1 MTALK
6 VVFMGCPDFA
16 VPALE
21 ALADDPAFEISA
33 VYCMPDR
40 PKGRGKQTSPT
51 PVKEYALK
59 KGFRV
64 ETPASFRKSPEAV
77 ETLRSFNP
85 DFLVVVA
92 YGLILPESVL
102 QIPRLAPVNLHASL
116 LPEYRGP
123 SPIHHVLL
131 HGRKETGNTVMLM
144 SKGMDEGDMLAV
156 EKITISEDETL
167 SSLHD
172 RLSQMGAS
180 LLKQTLKDFAA
191 GSINPVPQNHSL
203 ATYTC
208 KITPQMAHIDW
219 QRNAAELVNLIRAMS
234 PFPGAWFEDGNERIK
249 VFKASSAKG
258 TQAQPGT
265 VLEQNAEKGIAV
277 ACGDD
282 SVLFLHEIQKA
293 GKGRMQVAD
302 FLKGGR
308 INSPTLLCENCNNA

>member
-21 ALADDPAFEISA
+21 ALSSDPAFEISA

-40 PKGRGKQTSPT
+40 PKGRGKQTTPT

-59 KGFRV
+59 KGYRV
-64 ETPASFRKSPEAV
+64 ETPVSFRQNIEAI

-85 DFLVVVA
+85 DYLVVFA
-92 YGLILPESVL
+92 YGLILPEAVL
-102 QIPRLAPVNLHASL
+102 NIPRIAPVNLHASL

-144 SKGMDEGDMLAV
+144 SRGMDEGDMLAV
-156 EKITISEDETL
+156 EKTAITGNDSL

-191 GSINPVPQNHSL
+191 GKITPVAQNHSL

-219 QRNAAELVNLIRAMS
+219 NRDAAELVNLIRAMS

-249 VFKASSAKG
+249 VFKASSAAG
-258 TQAQPGT
+258 TQSQPGT

-277 ACGDD
+277 ACGGA
-282 SVLFLHEIQKA
+282 SILYLHEIQKA
-293 GKGRMQVAD
+293 GKGRMFVAD
-302 FLKGGR
+302 FLKGCR
-308 INSPTLLCENCNNA
+308 INSPVLSCENCNNA

>member
-6 VVFMGCPDFA
+6 VAFMGCPDFA

-21 ALADDPAFEISA
+21 ALATDQSFEIPA

-51 PVKEYALK
+51 PVKEFALK

-64 ETPASFRKSPEAV
+64 ETPATFRQNPEAI

-102 QIPRLAPVNLHASL
+102 QIPRLAPVNLHASI

-131 HGRKETGNTVMLM
+131 QGRKETGNTVMLM
-144 SKGMDEGDMLAV
+144 SKGMDEGDILAI
-156 EKITISEDETL
+156 EKTAISDSDDLE
-167 SSLHD
+167 SLHD
-172 RLSQMGAS
+172 RLSAMGAP
-180 LLKQTLKDFAA
+180 LLIRTLKEFAA
-191 GSINPVPQNHSL
+191 GKIAPVPQNHAQ

-208 KITPQMAHIDW
+208 KITPQMARIDW
-219 QRNAAELVNLIRAMS
+219 HRDAEELVNLIRAMS
-234 PFPGAWFEDGNERIK
+234 PFPGAWFEDGKERIK
-249 VFKASSAKG
+249 IFKA
-258 TQAQPGT
+258 T
-265 VLEQNAEKGIAV
+265 AEKGQNLPPGSVIDQSSDHGISI
-277 ACGDD
+277 ACGN
-282 SVLFLHEIQKA
+282 SSALRVLEVQKA
-293 GKGRMQVAD
+293 GKARMKASD
-302 FLKGGR
+302 FLKGCR
-308 INSPTLLCENCNNA
+308 ISSPILLCENINNA